1 MLVSE
6 LKKILEVS
14 CMLGK
19 GFAPVTEYT
28 YFNGKDVRA
37 TNMEAFLALE
47 VENPMPFN
55 SCILTEKMNK
65 FLTSMDGGTDLTF
78 ITNDNTLDI
87 TYGKKN
93 KFIIPTQPLADFP
106 DLPSVKY
113 NDHEL
118 LCDIQLT
125 EDFIKRLIDAS
136 KFISTTD
143 NRFNG
148 VYLKNDKIYS
158 SNREIIYV
166 GDVDAGYENTIFIP
180 YNLIKLLTKF
190 KKTFNILEVYSCGF
204 KATGFGSILY
214 YANYEDNT
222 MPDFDRVI
230 SSHKDF
236 FQVTV
241 TEELKNSINRVNL
254 FDEIVNICI
263 KNKVINI
270 ISNNI
275 NETID
280 IVDFVSNEE
289 YTFKFNTTYLNKLV
303 DCETISFT
311 QKADD
316 KTISA
321 IKAIGENYKILCAV
335 VL

>member
-6 LKKILEVS
+6 LKKILEPATV
-14 CMLGK
+14 LGK

-113 NDHEL
+113 NDADL
-118 LCDIQLT
+118 LCSIQLT

-180 YNLIKLLTKF
+180 YNFIKLLIKF
-190 KKTFNILEVYSCGF
+190 KKTFNILEIYSCGF
-204 KATGFGSILY
+204 KATGFGSTLY

-222 MPDFDRVI
+222 MPDFDKVI

-254 FDEIVNICI
+254 FDEIINICI

-280 IVDFVSNEE
+280 IVDFVSDEG